1 LRRIFKRRESDGGI
15 GNRGENLAC
24 EYLKRNGLKILE
36 ENYRTRWG
44 EIDLIAREGDTL
56 VFVEVKT
63 RTQKRFGSPLEAV
76 TTDKQRRIIRMAQTF
91 LAEKRLGDIASRF
104 DVIGIDLTNGSP
116 RIDWIPN
123 AFGGL

>member
-1 LRRIFKRRESDGGI
+1 MKIFKKKEETPKLGDA
-15 GNRGENLAC
+15 GENLARDF
-24 EYLKRNGLKILE
+24 LKEKGFKILE

-44 EIDLIAREGDTL
+44 ELDLIARDGETL

-63 RTQKRFGSPLEAV
+63 RSQKRFGSPLEAV
-76 TTDKQRRIIRMAQTF
+76 TEDKRRRIIRMARTY
-91 LAEKRLGDIASRF
+91 LLEKGLQDPAARF
-104 DVIGIDLTNGSP
+104 DVIGIDLAEGAP

>member
-1 LRRIFKRRESDGGI
+1 VRLFKKDKTESRVGDT
-15 GNRGENLAC
+15 GESLARDF
-24 EYLKRNGLKILE
+24 LVGKGMKILA

-44 EIDLIAREGDTL
+44 ELDLVARDGNTL

-76 TTDKQRRIIRMAQTF
+76 TPDKQRRITRMAQTY
-91 LAEKRLGDIASRF
+91 LLEKGLGDVAARF
-104 DVIGIDLTNGSP
+104 DVIGIDLTGGAP